1 MPVILSTFL
10 GSFFIWIAENVVT
23 FANIWIYPSQAD
35 GWEMVPFSK
44 LIAWYLLLILSFVLV
59 SLVRKPLPMDAVVK
73 VE

>member
-35 GWEMVPFSK
+35 GLEMVPFSK